1 MDSRT
6 IQDLVNSYYE
16 EPTDSLRNAIISRS
30 MPLVRSIIGKI
41 RRPDRALTQWED
53 LESAGISGLLQAIDS
68 YNSEKN
74 IQFNTFAY
82 YRIRGS
88 VIDYLRKIDQVPRL
102 QRANYGKAQETI
114 DKLSQNLGRVPND
127 DEVAAEM
134 GMTLKEYHQLLSN
147 VQQRNALSLDGFT
160 TQDTGSYYDTL
171 ADPDSEIPG
180 STDERTEMVHK
191 LQRLIGQLNERDRL
205 VLTLYFFEDMTL
217 NEIGLLLDRS
227 EARISQIVGKLIM
240 KLRGDLTREPMR
252 AN

>member
-53 LESAGISGLLQAIDS
+53 LESAGITGLLQAIDS

-88 VIDYLRKIDQVPRL
+88 VIDYLRKIDQVPRM
-102 QRANYGKAQETI
+102 QRASYGKAQETI
-114 DKLSQNLGRVPND
+114 DKLSQYLGRVPND

-147 VQQRNALSLDGFT
+147 VQQRNALSLDGFA
-160 TQDTGSYYDTL
+160 TQESGSFYDTL
-171 ADPDSEIPG
+171 ADPESEIPG

-217 NEIGLLLDRS
+217 SEIGLLLDRS

-252 AN
+252 VN

>member
-88 VIDYLRKIDQVPRL
+88 VIDYLRKIDQVPRM

-114 DKLSQNLGRVPND
+114 DKLSQQLGRVPND

-147 VQQRNALSLDGFT
+147 VQQRNALSLDGFA

-171 ADPDSEIPG
+171 ADPDSEVPG
-180 STDERTEMVHK
+180 TTDERTEMVQK

-217 NEIGLLLDRS
+217 SEIGLLLDRS